1 MKIPAIGMAVVMACG
16 MACAETAVVR
26 IGYPEGAKG
35 VRYETRTVE
44 LEKTGD
50 ASWRFVMHKRILI
63 GRILAGVYAV
73 AAAVNLILIA
83 GSVTL
88 RSPLSSPT
96 ADLLWSLR
104 LLTMDS
110 TAVFLGGAVAIAIPC
125 LLASVAILWKKDSV
139 ASLRAF
145 VFLLLWAD
153 IIIGLW
159 VCFQNPAIIFGIG
172 SNRTFLILANLA
184 LHILLIWHIS
194 RARRAV
200 ISLEVLPE
208 SEITGDPFEEFK
220 KDRSEDA

>member
-1 MKIPAIGMAVVMACG
+1 MNQTNKI
-16 MACAETAVVR
+16 
-26 IGYPEGAKG
+26 
-35 VRYETRTVE
+35 TRD
-44 LEKTGD
+44 GD
-50 ASWRFVMHKRILI
+50 VNLTLQKRRRLMHKRILI
-63 GRILAGVYAV
+63 GRILAGVYAA
-73 AAAVNLILIA
+73 AAAVNLALLW
-83 GSVTL
+83 GSATL
-88 RSPLSSPT
+88 RSPLSAPA
-96 ADLLWSLR
+96 ADLFWSLQ

-110 TAVFLGGAVAIAIPC
+110 TAVFVGAAVALAIPC
-125 LLASVAILWKKDSV
+125 LPASAAIFWKKDWA
-139 ASLRAF
+139 ASLRTMA
-145 VFLLLWAD
+145 FLLLWAD
-153 IIIGLW
+153 IMIGLW